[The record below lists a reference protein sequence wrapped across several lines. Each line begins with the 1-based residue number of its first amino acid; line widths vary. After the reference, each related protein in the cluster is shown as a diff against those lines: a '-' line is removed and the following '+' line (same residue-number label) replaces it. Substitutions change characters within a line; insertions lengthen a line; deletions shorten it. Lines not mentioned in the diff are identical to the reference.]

1 MQQFYKASN
10 EKQDFSNLKV
20 VKETVY
26 LLGNEFENME
36 AIVAGWGR
44 LSEQGEQADVLME
57 AKVLTVIT
65 RRFVYAVYNQSFFKI
80 ITLVSRNFF
89 CI

>member
-1 MQQFYKASN
+1 M
-10 EKQDFSNLKV
+10 
-20 VKETVY
+20 KETVC
-26 LLGNEFENME
+26 LLGNEFENVE

-65 RRFVYAVYNQSFFKI
+65 RRFVYAVTISHFFNI
-80 ITLVSRNFF
+80 ITLVSRNIFLHLMDF
-89 CI
+89 KWI